1 MVAMT
6 DEPFSDDVFR
16 DVPLFRELQRVLFSG
31 SGPVNWE
38 LARQVAIATAVG
50 DRPDPEPTEDDR
62 AMLEQTV
69 RAVEL
74 AVADLTGL
82 EAPPEVSK
90 VRPVRRARWVEA
102 NVTGLRGLFEPG
114 AERLGKLM
122 LETPGHELGTEGV
135 PGLENL
141 AGLGTMMGRMA
152 PLLMGTQVGM
162 VLGML
167 GRRALGQYDLAVPRE
182 GQDALLFVIPALDE
196 LEREWDLPRDEIRA
210 WAALHEVAHAFQLGR
225 VWVREHFLEQ
235 IRELAAGMEF
245 DLSGLEERLAGMDL
259 SDPERLQ
266 EAIGDPADLLGQKLT
281 DEQRLLMRRVQ
292 ALMAAAEAHA
302 DHVLEVLGGR
312 MLANHSRIEEAMLR
326 RGETRGDHERMAERL
341 LGFELTDEHQRL
353 ARAFVERVVEATDE
367 RTLASM
373 WESADSLPSMPE
385 LEEPTLW
392 LSRMA

>member
-1 MVAMT
+1 MA
-6 DEPFSDDVFR
+6 DEPFSDDVFK

-38 LARQVAIATAVG
+38 LARQVGIATAVG
-50 DRPDPEPTEDDR
+50 DRPDPEPTDEDR
-62 AMLEQTV
+62 AMLEPVV
-69 RAVEL
+69 RAAEL

-82 EAPPEVSK
+82 EAPPEVSRI
-90 VRPVRRARWVEA
+90 RPVRRAKWVEA
-102 NVTGLRGLFEPG
+102 SVTGLRGLFEPG
-114 AERLGKLM
+114 AEKLGKMM
-122 LETPGHELGTEGV
+122 LEAPGHELGGEGA
-135 PGLENL
+135 PGLEGL
-141 AGLGTMMGRMA
+141 AGLGALMGRMG

-182 GQDALLFVIPALDE
+182 GQDALLFVVPALEE
-196 LEREWDLPRDEIRA
+196 LEREWDLPRDDVRA
-210 WAALHEVAHAFQLGR
+210 WVAVHEVTHAFQLGR
-225 VWVREHFLEQ
+225 GWVREHFLEQ

-245 DLSGLEERLAGMDL
+245 DLSGLEERLAGVDL

-302 DHVLEVLGGR
+302 DHVLEVLGER
-312 MLANHSRIEEAMLR
+312 MLTQAARIEEAMLR
-326 RGETRGDHERMAERL
+326 RREDRSEHERMAERL
-341 LGFELTDEHQRL
+341 LGFELTDEHLRL
-353 ARAFVERVVEATDE
+353 GRAFVERVARATDE
-367 RTLASM
+367 RALASM
-373 WESADSLPSMPE
+373 WESAESLPSMPE